1 MPSLRGETSVRVT
14 GSGTGG
20 RNQHLAL
27 SAAIKLR
34 DIPGITVLSAGT
46 DGTDGP
52 TDAAGAVAD
61 SGTMARALSMNED
74 PISYLA
80 GFDSFNFFRKVGG
93 LITTGPTFTNVMDI
107 VVVIVE

>member
-1 MPSLRGETSVRVT
+1 MPKTT
-14 GSGTGG
+14 NGTVATTTWTNG
-20 RNQHLAL
+20 Q
-27 SAAIKLR
+27 SA
-34 DIPGITVLSAGT
+34 VFSAGT

-61 SGTMARALSMNED
+61 SGTMTGALSMNED